1 MFCKQVLNYTKPAKC
16 IFYVPS
22 LSSRTMAVYT
32 FLFLEE
38 ENPEGF
44 DDNRKNP
51 TWNASS
57 SETLGQNKNRSV
69 LGIFLV
75 YYA

>member
-1 MFCKQVLNYTKPAKC
+1 MFCKQVLNYSKPAKC

-22 LSSRTMAVYT
+22 LSSSTVAVYT

-38 ENPEGF
+38 DKPEGL

-51 TWNASS
+51 TRNGSS
-57 SETLGQNKNRSV
+57 SELLGQNKD
-69 LGIFLV
+69 
-75 YYA
+75 